1 MGRLVTQIAVALLMC
16 WSASTSQ
23 AASLRVAPIL
33 LDLQGGTVTSTLRL
47 WNEDKQAVRVQVRV
61 FKWTRVHGKD
71 VLEPTRDVVASPPM
85 TALPPGSE
93 ILIRVVR
100 TSVRPLDSKE
110 SYRVVVDQLPESRK
124 RKAGVV
130 NVLVRHAIP
139 LYFAP

>member
-1 MGRLVTQIAVALLMC
+1 
-16 WSASTSQ
+16 
-23 AASLRVAPIL
+23 
-33 LDLQGGTVTSTLRL
+33 
-47 WNEDKQAVRVQVRV
+47 
-61 FKWTRVHGKD
+61 
-71 VLEPTRDVVASPPM
+71 M